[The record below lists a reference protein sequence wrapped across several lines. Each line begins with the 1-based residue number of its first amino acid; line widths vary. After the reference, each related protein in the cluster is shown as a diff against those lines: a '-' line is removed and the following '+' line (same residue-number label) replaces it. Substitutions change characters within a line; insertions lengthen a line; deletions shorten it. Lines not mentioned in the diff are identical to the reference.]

1 MVVVT
6 MKVALAES
14 PVLPFTVTIYAPGVA
29 VPATL
34 KLLPDNW
41 PVAVIVHVDAGVAA
55 NRVGPDGVCINGR
68 HVVSTVLNPLP
79 VILTAVVMGPEFG
92 ERVIC
97 GPVTTKLADAISPVL
112 PFTETT

>member
-6 MKVALAES
+6 TKVALAVS
-14 PVLPFTVTIYAPGVA
+14 PEVPLTVTMYGPGVA
-29 VPATL
+29 VAATA
-34 KLLPDNW
+34 KLVADNW
-41 PVAVIVHVDAGVAA
+41 PLARIVHAGVA
-55 NRVGPDGVCINGR
+55 NRAGVVGDCINGR
-68 HVVSTVLNPLP
+68 HRPASKVLNPLP
-79 VILTAVVMGPEFG
+79 VMVTAVVVGPEIG